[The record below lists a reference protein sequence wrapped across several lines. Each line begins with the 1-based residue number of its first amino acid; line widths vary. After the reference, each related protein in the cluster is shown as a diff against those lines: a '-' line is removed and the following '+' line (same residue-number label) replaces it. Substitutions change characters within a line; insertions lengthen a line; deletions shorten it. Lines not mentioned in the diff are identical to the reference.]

1 MPVPVDEQQVRDFAH
16 GLAEVLVIEEKNP
29 TLELLVKSAMYD
41 SDERPRV
48 VGRHDESGALLVP
61 GHRDARRRPPARA
74 AAAPPGGAPRR
85 RPPAPA
91 ARSRREPSQ
100 IPLTV
105 NRTPFYCSGCPH
117 NVSTR
122 VPEGT
127 LVGGG
132 IGCHAMVALME
143 PERVGDIA
151 GLTAMGNEGA
161 QWIGMAPFVDRRP
174 PRAEPRRRHVLPL
187 RLTGRPRRRRG
198 RRRHHLQAALQRHG
212 GDDRRPGPA
221 GSDDRARGG
230 AVAAARGRQ
239 PDRRHVRPARQ
250 VGRRRLRRRARRR
263 AGSRSATGRG

>member
-48 VGRHDESGALLVP
+48 VGRHDEPGPLVP
-61 GHRDARRRPPARA
+61 GTGMLDADRLLEPLRRRLAARA
-74 AAAPPGGAPRR
+74 SATTACARCRR
-85 RPPAPA
+85 KA
-91 ARSRREPSQ
+91 EPSR

-117 NVSTR
+117 NLSTR

-151 GLTAMGNEGA
+151 GLTGDG
-161 QWIGMAPFVDRRP
+161 QRGRPVDRHGAV
-174 PRAEPRRRHVLPL
+174 PRARAPRPEPRRRHVLPL
-187 RLTGRPRRRRG
+187 RLAGDPRRRRG
-198 RRRHHLQAALQRHG
+198 RRRHHVQAALQRHG

-221 GSDDRARGG
+221 GADDG
-230 AVAAARGRQ
+230 ARGR
-239 PDRRHVRPARQ
+239 PVAAPR
-250 VGRRRLRRRARRR
+250 GRRRVVVTSDEPDKWDDADFGRSPT
-263 AGSRSATGRG
+263 AGSRCATAPG